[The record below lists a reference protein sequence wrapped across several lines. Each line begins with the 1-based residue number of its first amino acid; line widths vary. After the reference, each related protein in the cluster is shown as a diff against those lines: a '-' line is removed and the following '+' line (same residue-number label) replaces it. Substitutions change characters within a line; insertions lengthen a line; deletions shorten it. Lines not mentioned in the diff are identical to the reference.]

1 MRNDTAGDPITGL
14 RWTRKTTEN
23 IASELRTLGIM
34 VSARTVAKLLG
45 QMGYSLRVN
54 HKKHSSTAHPQ
65 RDAQF
70 ARIAQLRQ
78 HFAAEASPIISVD
91 TKKKELVGPFKNSGV
106 AWNREPEVVN
116 DHDFRSYAEGI
127 AIPYGIYDLSANQ
140 GALFVGTTRDT
151 PQFAVDA
158 IETWWQTEGLE
169 RYPRSRHLAILADGG
184 GSNSS
189 SSRAWKYAIQH
200 RLCNR
205 HGLSITVAHY
215 PPGASKW
222 NPIEHRLFSEISK
235 HWAGKPLDSYE
246 TILNYIRTTKT
257 KTGLRVSAHL
267 VRQQYEIGVKISD
280 AQMRTISVVKHE
292 PMPKWNYTVRPQ

>member
-1 MRNDTAGDPITGL
+1 MRNDTARDPITGL
-14 RWTRKTTEN
+14 MWTRKTTEN
-23 IASELRTLGIM
+23 IASELCALGIT

-54 HKKHSSTAHPQ
+54 HKKRSNASHPQ

-70 ARIAQLRQ
+70 AQIAELREN
-78 HFAAEASPIISVD
+78 FAAEARPIISVD
-91 TKKKELVGPFKNSGV
+91 TKKKEMVGPFKNAGV
-106 AWNREPEVVN
+106 AWNREPELVN

-127 AIPYGIYDLSANQ
+127 AIPYGIYDLSANR
-140 GALFVGTTRDT
+140 GTLFVGTTRDT
-151 PQFAVDA
+151 PLFAVDS
-158 IETWWQTEGLE
+158 IESWWYTEGMK
-169 RYPRSRHLAILADGG
+169 RYPRSHHLAILADGG

-189 SSRAWKYAIQH
+189 TSRVWKHAIQH

-215 PPGASKW
+215 PPGTSKW

-235 HWAGKPLDSYE
+235 HWADRPLDSYE
-246 TILNYIRTTKT
+246 TILNYIRTIET
-257 KTGLRVSAHL
+257 KTGLRVSAQL
-267 VRQQYEIGVKISD
+267 VEQQYETGVKISD
-280 AQMRTISVVKHE
+280 AQMKALSVIKHE